1 LLAVIAV
8 AAIGTVAITARLILP
23 WLIIAVL
30 ILARLITLFLALIL
44 PLVLTLV
51 LSGLGPIGGFTTVL
65 NLALLFTVFVFKI
78 DVKARRN
85 RITAQNFCRG
95 PMRLNRPQDPE
106 IVFSVLQIIF
116 GQHPIARRGGVA
128 GQLLVLFE
136 DVLSM
141 APNLDP
147 VGTIGFKRPISV
159 LLRLAAAIAALG
171 SPGSTTAALP
181 LHSFEISHVLFGDL
195 VRQTPNGRGVVGW
208 VLG

>member
-1 LLAVIAV
+1 LLAIIAV
-8 AAIGTVAITARLILP
+8 AAIGTVAITARLVLTR
-23 WLIIAVL
+23 LIIAVL
-30 ILARLITLFLALIL
+30 ILTRLITLFLALIL
-44 PLVLTLV
+44 TLVLTL
-51 LSGLGPIGGFTTVL
+51 LLTGLGPVGGFTTVL
-65 NLALLFTVFVFKI
+65 SLTLILTIFVFEI
-78 DVKARRN
+78 DIKPGRN

-106 IVFSVLQIIF
+106 IVFSVLQIILC
-116 GQHPIARRGGVA
+116 QHPIARRRGVA

-147 VGTIGFKRPISV
+147 IGAIGFKRPIGV
-159 LLRLAAAIAALG
+159 LLRLTAAIAALG
-171 SPGSTTAALP
+171 SPGSTTATLP

-195 VRQTPNGRGVVGW
+195 VRQTPNGRGVVRG